1 MFGGSGRD
9 TCGHTGS
16 HSEGRGVWTHSL
28 VPVSAGPQRASAGA
42 AVSARGSEWTGPW
55 DQISEPGLLTREL
68 RRKPSALRLGSGLHL
83 CLDGL
88 LLPLPDS
95 WVELWPQS
103 PSRLFSAGDPG
114 PWVFFFSSFSRRVKR
129 DPDFNDG
136 WK

>member
-1 MFGGSGRD
+1 M
-9 TCGHTGS
+9 
-16 HSEGRGVWTHSL
+16 WTHSL